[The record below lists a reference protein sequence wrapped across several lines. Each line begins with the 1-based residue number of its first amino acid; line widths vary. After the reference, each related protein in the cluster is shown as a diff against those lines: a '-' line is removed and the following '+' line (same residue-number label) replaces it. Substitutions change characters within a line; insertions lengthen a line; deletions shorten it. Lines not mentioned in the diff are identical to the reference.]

1 MSARLHSGGGVPGQP
16 GVRGAAAG
24 GRLVPLPLARV
35 RSRGAGPTHERA
47 RAARATHGLARQA
60 RGRAHRRHA
69 SFAARTFIFSHVKR
83 DAKGNTR
90 LERDRLGEKE
100 SQISSARFAA
110 RREKTLLEKKSGE
123 KEHQSVF
130 SHSLVR
136 KRT

>member
-35 RSRGAGPTHERA
+35 RSREAGPTHERA

-90 LERDRLGEKE
+90 LERDLLGEKKVPNLE
-100 SQISSARFAA
+100 RAF
-110 RREKTLLEKKSGE
+110 RRASRKDTFGE
-123 KEHQSVF
+123 KER
-130 SHSLVR
+130 R
-136 KRT
+136 KRAPIGFLSQSCS